1 MEPESK
7 RILLFSTA
15 FKPMIGGSE
24 IAMEEICRRL
34 PEISFDLIT
43 ARFSRANKKTEQVGN
58 IKVHRLGLGFKFD
71 KYLLPI
77 LGFFK
82 ARQLINN
89 GGLLGGK
96 DRHQDKKSK
105 HKYSQN
111 SKLEI
116 QNSNPGISDLGFR
129 IYAHA
134 YQASYGAIAAYLV
147 KIFNP
152 DVFLITTL
160 QEGKELDSQGA
171 LLKMMRGLVIKKSD
185 KITAISNYLAEFAR
199 KLNKEATIIMIP
211 NGVDSDLFKKLDF
224 EGSEMK
230 SRLNIREDERIVM
243 TVSRLVPKNGAD
255 VLIKAFARLDD
266 VIGNLKTRLVI
277 IGSGPM
283 TDELES
289 LATKLGVSDR
299 IIFAGDI
306 YYEDLPGYLSM
317 ADVFARPSYSEG
329 LGNAFLEAMA
339 VGVPIIG
346 TRVGGIVDF
355 LEDGVTG
362 LFCEVGDHEDLAK
375 RIKMVLS
382 DVDLRKRL
390 IENGREL
397 VKRRYSWQSVSDE
410 FRKIYNHQ

>member
-1 MEPESK
+1 MRRWYHKMEPESK

-15 FKPMIGGSE
+15 FRPMIGGSE

-82 ARQLINN
+82 ARSLAGN
-89 GGLLGGK
+89 GGLFAPATAGK
-96 DRHQDKKSK
+96 DRHCYGV
-105 HKYSQN
+105 YSR
-111 SKLEI
+111 L
-116 QNSNPGISDLGFR
+116 
-129 IYAHA
+129 HA

-147 KIFNP
+147 KIFDPN
-152 DVFLITTL
+152 VSLITTL

-199 KLNKEATIIMIP
+199 KLNKKATIIVIP

-243 TVSRLVPKNGAD
+243 TVSRLVPKNGVD
-255 VLIKAFARLDD
+255 VLIKAFARLDE

-283 TDELES
+283 ADELES
-289 LATKLGVSDR
+289 LTVELGVSDR

-329 LGNAFLEAMA
+329 LGDAFLEAMA

-362 LFCEVGDHEDLAK
+362 LFCGVGDHEDLAK
-375 RIKMVLS
+375 KIKMVLS
-382 DVDLRKRL
+382 DVDLRRRL

-397 VKRRYSWQSVSDE
+397 AKNKYSWQSISE
-410 FRKIYNHQ
+410 KFQEIYNFIPN